1 MKNIKLQELNIEN
14 IREII
19 LFNANEMQKEINEA
33 QKIDII
39 NNLKELLDT
48 IKEMQYNNCSVELFE
63 ELVDEELIIDL
74 LIKND
79 KLDLETA
86 KEICDNREEY
96 LKGTHTK
103 EGAYLL
109 PISIVL
115 LVVAGGTITLHLVA
129 FLIK

>member
-1 MKNIKLQELNIEN
+1 MKNINLQELNIEK

-19 LFNANEMQKEINEA
+19 LLNANEMQKEINEA
-33 QKIDII
+33 KKIDII
-39 NNLKELLDT
+39 NNLKELLDI

-86 KEICDNREEY
+86 KEICDNKKEY
-96 LKGTHTK
+96 LKGTHTCSK
-103 EGAYLL
+103 
-109 PISIVL
+109 
-115 LVVAGGTITLHLVA
+115 
-129 FLIK
+129 LIDDIIGNL